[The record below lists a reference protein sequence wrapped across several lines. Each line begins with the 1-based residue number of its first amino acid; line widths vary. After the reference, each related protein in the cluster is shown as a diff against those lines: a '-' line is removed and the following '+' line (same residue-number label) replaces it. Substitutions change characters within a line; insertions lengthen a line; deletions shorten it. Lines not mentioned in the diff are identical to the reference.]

1 MDRPAEVRN
10 GEVWNREAFEGGEQK
25 ERDANLEQAMALA

>member
-25 ERDANLEQAMALA
+25 EEQAMALA